1 MPKFNINKLRSA
13 GLRYLVADADGQICA
28 FEAMP
33 VREGKHW
40 RLADEHLCPS
50 LRIARTEDDKP
61 YWSRIMRWRWDG
73 REFCMPVYDVPF
85 NIEWEDEPYD
95 IVKHGL
101 VAEEDIKIW
110 PEFK

>member
-1 MPKFNINKLRSA
+1 
-13 GLRYLVADADGQICA
+13 
-28 FEAMP
+28 
-33 VREGKHW
+33 
-40 RLADEHLCPS
+40 
-50 LRIARTEDDKP
+50 
-61 YWSRIMRWRWDG
+61 MRWRWDG